1 MKTVNPA
8 YIEALKKVVK
18 NSPYPRHMA
27 MVLNH
32 IELDR
37 ADVAII
43 NPANKH
49 VISVEAIWRT
59 EIQEPFEK
67 TGFPPSRE

>member
-1 MKTVNPA
+1 MWSANA
-8 YIEALKKVVK
+8 K
-18 NSPYPRHMA
+18 NKISHHYPP
-27 MVLNH
+27 
-32 IELDR
+32 
-37 ADVAII
+37 II

>member
-1 MKTVNPA
+1 MNNDQSLSHTRCECKSSFN
-8 YIEALKKVVK
+8 
-18 NSPYPRHMA
+18 
-27 MVLNH
+27 
-32 IELDR
+32 LDTKISKETNFS
-37 ADVAII
+37 DLI

-59 EIQEPFEK
+59 EIQEPCEK